1 MDDNGKVI
9 YGLIPLSQW
18 MTTLI
23 INEGKDKND
32 YLQKNMDK
40 KELQTITNNLTEA
53 RGRIIARKII

>member
-23 INEGKDKND
+23 INEGRDKND
-32 YLQKNMDK
+32 YLQKKMDK
-40 KELQTITNNLTEA
+40 EELQTITNNLTEA